1 MCRKVACTFC
11 FHLYPPTWITCTETW
26 NINFSDFFCFNSLAD
41 AQKELDETK
50 SKSATTLLATEDEI
64 LQLRAEWVMHSNTA
78 VICMYSK
85 CSIQYVLPCWCEPC
99 LCFSLRSAHEQL
111 EIYKRKLDALDDY
124 ERQIRL
130 LRDEVSYLST
140 EKAMLQERYTTYT
153 HTDPTTQN
161 NFSNDDVVLVCFSL
175 RLVRSRSPSPLPRLS
190 SSSSPK
196 RSESPTRAQL
206 TNSSRHARL
215 VSRFSDLY
223 AVERLEAQTLLRR
236 YIADIEMVQKII
248 FIAVVV
254 RPIM

>member
-1 MCRKVACTFC
+1 MCSPVDANRVCVSVCDLHMSSWRFIRGSWTLLMTMSGRFACWEMKC
-11 FHLYPPTWITCTETW
+11 PTW
-26 NINFSDFFCFNSLAD
+26 
-41 AQKELDETK
+41 AQRRPCCRRGTLHIHTQTPPRR
-50 SKSATTLLATEDEI
+50 TTSQMTMWFLC
-64 LQLRAEWVMHSNTA
+64 VSHS
-78 VICMYSK
+78 V
-85 CSIQYVLPCWCEPC
+85 
-99 LCFSLRSAHEQL
+99 
-111 EIYKRKLDALDDY
+111 
-124 ERQIRL
+124 
-130 LRDEVSYLST
+130 
-140 EKAMLQERYTTYT
+140 
-153 HTDPTTQN
+153 
-161 NFSNDDVVLVCFSL
+161 SL

>member
-1 MCRKVACTFC
+1 M
-11 FHLYPPTWITCTETW
+11 
-26 NINFSDFFCFNSLAD
+26 
-41 AQKELDETK
+41 
-50 SKSATTLLATEDEI
+50 
-64 LQLRAEWVMHSNTA
+64 
-78 VICMYSK
+78 
-85 CSIQYVLPCWCEPC
+85 QYTVCAP

-111 EIYKRKLDALDDY
+111 EIYKRKLDTLDDY
-124 ERQIRL
+124 ERQICL

-153 HTDPTTQN
+153 HTQTPPHRTTSQMMMWLLCV
-161 NFSNDDVVLVCFSL
+161 SHSVSL
-175 RLVRSRSPSPLPRLS
+175 RLVRSRSPSPLPRPS

-215 VSRFSDLY
+215 VSRFNDLY

-236 YIADIEMVQKII
+236 YIADMEMVQKII

-254 RPIM
+254 RLIMLEPPVEMGRSDVCAERSAKSVCLDGIVA

>member
-1 MCRKVACTFC
+1 M
-11 FHLYPPTWITCTETW
+11 
-26 NINFSDFFCFNSLAD
+26 
-41 AQKELDETK
+41 
-50 SKSATTLLATEDEI
+50 
-64 LQLRAEWVMHSNTA
+64 
-78 VICMYSK
+78 
-85 CSIQYVLPCWCEPC
+85 
-99 LCFSLRSAHEQL
+99 RSAHEQL
-111 EIYKRKLDALDDY
+111 EIYKRKLDTLDDY

-140 EKAMLQERYTTYT
+140 EKAMLQERYTTCT
-153 HTDPTTQN
+153 HTDTTAQN
-161 NFSNDDVVLVCFSL
+161 NVSNDDVALVCFSL

-215 VSRFSDLY
+215 VSRFNDLY

-254 RPIM
+254 RLIMLEPPVEMGRSDVCAERSAKSVCLDGIVA